1 MEDHTIYKLTNQ
13 VTYILICI
21 KTCLCLLCF
30 ILDFLILMFQISWF
44 YICRLGA
51 NFTLEMHIRIVM
63 SLLIAL
69 LTVADTKCNEISC
82 VYLRNDNLFG
92 CMILQQELKL
102 LVMRRGIVLCKC
114 FVSLWPT
121 FCFFTFWPEMTFY
134 SVNVEK
140 MKTKIYRNSLLWTHA
155 PHLLDSIVTKQI

>member
-1 MEDHTIYKLTNQ
+1 
-13 VTYILICI
+13 
-21 KTCLCLLCF
+21 
-30 ILDFLILMFQISWF
+30 MFKISWF

-92 CMILQQELKL
+92 CMILKQELKL

-114 FVSLWPT
+114 FVSLSLT

-140 MKTKIYRNSLLWTHA
+140 MKTKIYRNSFLWTHA
-155 PHLLDSIVTKQI
+155 PHLLDSFVLNKSSNKPLLTSDQIGFGVALIREMRPSHHNVWNLVS